1 MILIVVEQ
9 TDGTLKKSAFEL
21 VTAAAALAPSF
32 QDSTAGLVLGPGSTA
47 AANALADYLPEVV
60 HLDAPELSS
69 MPAEAVTTAVVEVA
83 RLHGAEV
90 VLFAATRA
98 GLSVSPRVAARMDVP
113 LLEDVLDLEVHDGLV
128 VARRFSYLSRITE
141 TVQANSRPIVGSV
154 KPGTFQAA
162 EPAQPGTVEAASVV
176 FSTEDTRVTVGEK
189 TVAATGRVSLVEA
202 RVVVTGGR
210 GVGSTDGFEQ
220 LVEPLADALNAGIGA
235 TRAVV
240 ENGWRPYAEQ
250 IGQTG
255 KTVAPDLYLAPGVS
269 GAVQHLSGMNRSKIV
284 AAVNKDPD
292 APIFQV
298 SDYGAVGDVHEVV
311 PLLIAALRDS
321 KS

>member
-141 TVQANSRPIVGSV
+141 TVQANSRPIVVSV

-220 LVEPLADALNAGIGA
+220 LVEPLADALNAGHRCDPSGG
-235 TRAVV
+235 RK
-240 ENGWRPYAEQ
+240 R
-250 IGQTG
+250 
-255 KTVAPDLYLAPGVS
+255 VAPVRRTDRADREDGGPGP
-269 GAVQHLSGMNRSKIV
+269 LSGSRCIWSRPTPFGYEPVEDRCGGKQR
-284 AAVNKDPD
+284 P
-292 APIFQV
+292 
-298 SDYGAVGDVHEVV
+298 
-311 PLLIAALRDS
+311 
-321 KS
+321 